1 MDANATHHDAFETQE
16 QADDRMITAAFEH
29 LKATYLNSN
38 HRKKIDIITR
48 AYNFA
53 RQAHKGVRR
62 RSGEPYIL
70 HPIAVAQVCCE
81 EMGMGSTTICAAL
94 LHDVVEDTD
103 YTSEDIANLFGH
115 KVANIVTGVTKISG
129 GIFVERA
136 SLQAES
142 FKKLLLTMSDD
153 IRVILVKLA
162 DRVHNMRTLGSMPP
176 SKRHRITGETLFIFA
191 PIAERLGLNK
201 IKSEL
206 ELLSF
211 KYEHPEAYE
220 AITQKLAATEAQRI
234 ELFEEFIAPIR
245 KMLDT
250 QGVEY
255 TIKARIKSPYS
266 IWQKMQKK
274 NLAFEE
280 VYDILATRIIFKP
293 KKREEEI
300 NECFNIY
307 VGLSQIYK
315 THPDRTRD
323 WLIQPKANGYQALH
337 VTLMSHRGSWI
348 EVQIRSDRMD
358 DIAEQGFAAHWKY
371 KGNNTIPKEDEE
383 LNKWLNSIREILDDP
398 QPDTLDFLDTFK
410 LNLFASEIL
419 VFTPKGDIKTLPT
432 GATVLDFA
440 FTIHSFI
447 GSHCMGA
454 KVNHRLV
461 PISHVLSSGDQVEVI
476 TSQQQHVKREWL
488 AYVTTAK
495 AKGKIQAILRRN
507 DREMRHKGEAILI
520 EFLQAHDMM
529 YSPVMVE
536 RLCHFAHSPSRDALL
551 TAIGNGT
558 LQLTQVLADKL
569 AGKYTRRGWLRYV
582 PFLGRSDADRTAT
595 TNIPEHDDA
604 AHHFFHN
611 IDRKKGIT
619 LTETNLPYCE
629 IAPCCRP
636 IAGDET
642 LAYLTDEE
650 RIILHKR
657 GCDEAMRLKNK
668 FGSKLVAVT
677 WEMHGKSEFDATI
690 YIKGLDSRG
699 ILSQVIDVLSRDMQV
714 FIKKVNLES
723 NNGIFEG
730 ELMLGV
736 RDTQH
741 VIDTCNAVKAIA
753 GIDVAIRLV

>member
-1 MDANATHHDAFETQE
+1 MEANSHLPFETQE
-16 QADDRMITAAFEH
+16 QADDRLITAAFEQ
-29 LKATYLNSN
+29 LKTTYLNSN

-103 YTSEDIANLFGH
+103 YTAEDIANLFGH

-220 AITQKLAATEAQRI
+220 DISQKLAASEAQRTEI
-234 ELFEEFIAPIR
+234 FDEFTAPIR
-245 KMLDT
+245 AMLDSM
-250 QGVEY
+250 GLEY
-255 TIKARIKSPYS
+255 TIKARVKSPYS
-266 IWQKMQKK
+266 IWLKMQKK
-274 NLAFEE
+274 NVAFEDI
-280 VYDILATRIIFKP
+280 YDILATRIIFKP

-307 VGLSQIYK
+307 VALSQIYK

-337 VTLMSHRGSWI
+337 VTLMSRRGSWI

-358 DIAEQGFAAHWKY
+358 DIAEQGFAAHWRY
-371 KGNNTIPKEDEE
+371 KDNNTIPKEDVE
-383 LNKWLNSIREILDDP
+383 LNKWINSIREILDDP

-440 FTIHSFI
+440 FTVHSFI

-454 KVNHRLV
+454 KVNHKLV
-461 PISHVLSSGDQVEVI
+461 PINHVLSSGDQVEVI
-476 TSQQQHVKREWL
+476 TSKQQHVKREWL
-488 AYVTTAK
+488 SFVTTAK

-507 DREMRHKGEAILI
+507 DRETCHKGEAMLI
-520 EFLQAHDMM
+520 EFLQQHDMA
-529 YSPVMVE
+529 YNTVMVE
-536 RLCHFAHSPSRDALL
+536 RLCHFAHFSSRDTALM
-551 TAIGNGT
+551 AIGEGT
-558 LQLTQVLADKL
+558 LQLTTELADKL
-569 AGKYTRRGWLRYV
+569 SGKAVRRGWRRYI
-582 PFLGRSDADRTAT
+582 PFFNQGSNDNYPTHTPTTA
-595 TNIPEHDDA
+595 ED
-604 AHHFFHN
+604 AHHFFTS

-619 LTETNLPYCE
+619 LTEACLRYCD

-636 IAGDET
+636 IAGDEA
-642 LAYLTDEE
+642 LAYLTDDEH
-650 RIILHKR
+650 IVLHKR

-668 FGSKLVAVT
+668 FGSKLVAVQ
-677 WEMHGKSEFDATI
+677 WDMHRMAEFDATI
-690 YIKGLDSRG
+690 RIKGLDTRG
-699 ILSQVIDVLSRDMQV
+699 ILAHVAQVLSDSMQV
-714 FIKKVNLES
+714 SIKKIALES

-730 ELMLGV
+730 QLIVGV
-736 RDTQH
+736 YDAQH
-741 VIDTCNAVKAIA
+741 VMDLCTALKTIE
-753 GIDVAIRLV
+753 GIDLATRVG

>member
-1 MDANATHHDAFETQE
+1 MDTNSNAPFETQE
-16 QADDRMITAAFEH
+16 QTDERLITTAFER
-29 LKATYLNSN
+29 LKETYLSSN
-38 HRKKIDIITR
+38 HRKKIDVITR

-103 YTSEDIANLFGH
+103 YTAEDIANLFGP

-129 GIFVERA
+129 GIFAERA

-220 AITQKLAATEAQRI
+220 SITQKLAESEAQRTEI
-234 ELFEEFIAPIR
+234 FDEFTAPIR
-245 KMLDT
+245 AMLDT
-250 QGVEY
+250 MGLEY
-255 TIKARIKSPYS
+255 SIKARIKSPYS
-266 IWQKMQKK
+266 IWLKMQKK
-274 NLAFEE
+274 NVGFEDI
-280 VYDILATRIIFKP
+280 YDILATRIVFKP

-307 VGLSQIYK
+307 VALSQIYK

-337 VTLMSHRGSWI
+337 VTLMSRRGSWI

-371 KGNNTIPKEDEE
+371 KGNNTVPKEDEE
-383 LNKWLNSIREILDDP
+383 LNKWINSIREILDDP

-419 VFTPKGDIKTLPT
+419 VFTPKGDIKTLPM

-440 FTIHSFI
+440 FTVHSFI

-454 KVNHRLV
+454 KVNHKLV

-476 TSQQQHVKREWL
+476 TSKQQHVKREWL
-488 AYVTTAK
+488 SFVTTAK

-507 DREMRHKGEAILI
+507 DREMAHKGEALFIA
-520 EFLQAHDMM
+520 FLQEHDML
-529 YSPVMVE
+529 YSAVMVE
-536 RLCHFAHSPSRDALL
+536 RLCQIAHFPSREAVFM
-551 TAIGNGT
+551 AIGEGT
-558 LQLTQVLADKL
+558 LSLTDTLADRL
-569 AGKYTRRGWLRYV
+569 AGKSARRGWRRYV
-582 PFLGRSDADRTAT
+582 PFLRSEREETYIYPT
-595 TNIPEHDDA
+595 TED
-604 AHHFFHN
+604 AHHFFQS

-619 LTETNLPYCE
+619 LTEDSLNYCH
-629 IAPCCRP
+629 IAPCCHP

-642 LAYLTDEE
+642 LAYLTDDE

-668 FGSKLVAVT
+668 FGSKLVAVQ
-677 WEMHGKSEFDATI
+677 WDMHRMAEFNATI
-690 YIKGLDSRG
+690 RLKGLDTRG
-699 ILSQVIDVLSRDMQV
+699 ILAHVTRVLSESMRV
-714 FIKKVNLES
+714 SIKKVALES
-723 NNGIFEG
+723 NEGIFEG
-730 ELMLGV
+730 ELIVGV
-736 RDTQH
+736 YDAQH
-741 VIDTCNAVKAIA
+741 VTDLCTALRGIE
-753 GIDVAIRLV
+753 GIDLATRVG